1 MQFPEQPHKLQLATR
16 NAAPIQNPQLIPPA
30 TGLEI
35 SDIYFILFRHKWKII
50 ICSLLGVAAALAFYK
65 LQPPPY
71 QSEAKLFIRYVMD
84 SRAAGPAGDDARVK
98 SIDSHG
104 ETIISSELEIMTSLD
119 LAGQVV
125 DAIGP
130 EKIINLVGDGNDRAR
145 AINAVSKSLEAEAGL
160 HSSVVHLYFRSSN
173 KAIVQP
179 VLREIIDRYL
189 KKHVEIHRAL
199 GITGDFL
206 TQETDRLRSRL
217 AQTQEELR
225 EAQNKVGVASI
236 EDAKK
241 SYAEQISKLRQ
252 EIYTAE
258 AEFAERSMVF
268 KELTGKSAHVEEPE
282 KAPALPPQDQ
292 IDDYRKI
299 TERLRFLRH
308 KEQELLTEFTEEN
321 SRVKE
326 LRAQL
331 DESIK
336 AKQKIEE
343 ENPGLKSFEVTRPA
357 QNQTALSVSSIDVN
371 GESARLKALEAK
383 IQTYHN
389 QLDDMK
395 SEASKVSQMEGTI
408 QELRRRKELEESNYK
423 YYSASLEQA
432 RIDEALGAGHVSN
445 ISEIQ
450 SPSPPSR
457 DRSKSLKT
465 MMILGVG
472 GVAIGLA
479 WAFAIEMVL
488 DRTVKR
494 PIDVERIS
502 KLPLFISI
510 PRISSRERRHFA
522 KKHSLASTAM
532 DKADEAKSAANPAQ
546 LAKLHSDRKAPPQ
559 LLYHFHETLRD
570 RLIAYF
576 ESINLIHKPKLVA
589 VTGLSRRSGVTSVAA
604 GLAQCLSETGEG
616 NVLLVD
622 MSGGQGSAQQ
632 FFKGQKVC
640 GLDELLETRN
650 NALIQ
655 EKLYVVQEGSNSEN
669 LSRNLPQRFTKL
681 IPKLKAS
688 DFDYIIFDM
697 PPVSQISVTPRLASF
712 MDMVL
717 LVIESEKTNR
727 DVVERASALL
737 AQSKTN
743 VGAVLNKTRAYI
755 PKVLYQDSLSET

>member
-1 MQFPEQPHKLQLATR
+1 MQFPEQPQKLQLANR
-16 NAAPIQNPQLIPPA
+16 NPAAVHNPQLTPPA
-30 TGLEI
+30 AGLDI
-35 SDIYFILFRHKWKII
+35 GDIYFTLFRHKWKIL
-50 ICSLLGVAAALAFYK
+50 ICSAFGLAAAIGLYK
-65 LQPPPY
+65 LRPPPY

-119 LAGQVV
+119 LVGQVV
-125 DAIGP
+125 DTIGADKVIP
-130 EKIINLVGDGNDRAR
+130 AVGDGRDRAR
-145 AINAVSKSLEAEAGL
+145 AIAAIASNLSAEAAL
-160 HSSVVHLYFRSSN
+160 HSSVVHLSFRN
-173 KAIVQP
+173 PNPTVVQP
-179 VLREIIDRYL
+179 VLREIIEQYL

-206 TQETDRLRSRL
+206 TQETDRLRTRL
-217 AQTQEELR
+217 AQTHEELR
-225 EAQNKVGVASI
+225 SAENKVGVASI
-236 EDAKK
+236 EEAKK
-241 SYAEQISKLRQ
+241 TYADQISKLRQ

-258 AEFAERSMVF
+258 AEFAERSVMF
-268 KELTGKSAHVEEPE
+268 KELTGKSAHVEETE
-282 KAPALPPQDQ
+282 KPSPSPLPSQDQ
-292 IDDYRKI
+292 IDEYRKI
-299 TERLRFLRH
+299 NERLNLLKH
-308 KEQELLTEFTEEN
+308 KEQELLTQFTEEN

-326 LRAQL
+326 LRVQL
-331 DESIK
+331 DDTTK

-343 ENPGLKSFEVTRPA
+343 ETPGLKSFEVARPTPNPA
-357 QNQTALSVSSIDVN
+357 TPAVAAIDIT
-371 GESARLKALEAK
+371 GESAHLKALETK
-383 IQTYHN
+383 IQTFHT
-389 QLDDMK
+389 QLDALRA
-395 SEASKVSQMEGTI
+395 EAAKVSEMEATI
-408 QELRRRKELEESNYK
+408 QELRRRKDLEEANYK

-432 RIDEALGAGHVSN
+432 RIDEAMGAGHVSN

-450 SPSPPSR
+450 SPSPPTR
-457 DRSKSLKT
+457 DRSKSLKI
-465 MMILGVG
+465 MVMLAG
-472 GVAIGLA
+472 GGIAAGLA
-479 WAFAIEMVL
+479 WAFAIEML
-488 DRTVKR
+488 FDRTVKR
-494 PIDVERIS
+494 PVDVERIS

-510 PRISSRERRHFA
+510 PRISSRARRRFA
-522 KKHSLASTAM
+522 KQQSLALTAIE
-532 DKADEAKSAANPAQ
+532 KADDAKKGTSPAIASQ
-546 LAKLHSDRKAPPQ
+546 PVYKAPPQ

-576 ESINLIHKPKLVA
+576 ESINLTHKPKLVA
-589 VTGLSRRSGVTSVAA
+589 VTGLARRSGVTTVAA

-622 MSGGQGSAQQ
+622 MTAGHGSAQQ

-640 GLDELLETRN
+640 GLDELLHTRN

-655 EKLYVVQEGSNSEN
+655 EKLYVVQESSNSEN

-681 IPKLKAS
+681 VPQLKAS

-717 LVIESEKTNR
+717 MVVESEKTNR

-743 VGAVLNKTRAYI
+743 VGAVLNKTRSYV
-755 PKVLYQDSLSET
+755 PKALYHDSLSET